1 MNVSLL
7 PAFRLGDGGRL
18 VRDELPVSNGG
29 MTNEDHMKARFS
41 NMAYDDSSKHAI
53 NNERLNTEHPGW
65 EIDTELSSPEETIFH
80 NSMTGK
86 VVFSARGTDIKSFQD
101 IKTDALLTTRP
112 FGNWNSIER
121 MQRSMD
127 SFERVKRVYSSKG
140 YSDFEVTGHSLGGG
154 VALHISRMTGSPAT
168 VFNPSIPITH
178 ATGFIDIPNSR
189 IIRTKHDIVS
199 RGRNG
204 VKGGEILN
212 IPTKDGSRTALSAHK
227 MDHFMKETERPPE
240 WTHESAYSSLPRTDT
255 KITETIEGVGTK
267 SLQALGYTDAFFD
280 ALDGNY
286 ESAIESAAITSLAIT
301 NPIQGQFAMAANT
314 LYKGID
320 DLHKGNKKAGAGRIT
335 ESTVMAAAGGAA
347 MATGPAGLA
356 IMMVADEAIG
366 SIEAGIS
373 AKQYKRKG
381 DKVMAALTAT
391 ESALLAVGALSSL
404 VTGGIGGLLFGG
416 LYGLVHVADRAVL
429 KHRDKADQKTYMSHS
444 KIDELDMEVNDH
456 MAITNLNATKKRPKT
471 KSDNEPPVTILTRV
485 INRESG
491 GPSRMGAAPYGDWPM
506 EP

>member
-1 MNVSLL
+1 MNTSLL

-18 VRDELPVSNGG
+18 VRDEIPVSDTG
-29 MTNEDHMKARFS
+29 MTGDDRLRAKFS
-41 NMAYDDSSKHAI
+41 SMAYDDGSKHTS
-53 NNERLNTEHPGW
+53 NNERLETEHPGW
-65 EIDTELSSPEETIFH
+65 EIDTDLSSSEETIFH
-80 NSMTGK
+80 NSATGK
-86 VVFSARGTDIKSFQD
+86 VIFSARGTDIKSFQD
-101 IKTDALLTTRP
+101 IKTDALLTTKP

-127 SFERVKRVYSSKG
+127 SFDRVKRVYSNKG

-154 VALHISRMTGSPAT
+154 VALYISRLTGSPAT

-178 ATGFIDIPNSR
+178 ATGFVDIPNSR

-204 VKGGEILN
+204 IKGGEILN

-227 MDHFMKETERPPE
+227 MDHFMQENERPPR
-240 WTHESAYSSLPRTDT
+240 WIHESANSSLPQSNNR
-255 KITETIEGVGTK
+255 IPETLESAGTRG
-267 SLQALGYTDAFFD
+267 LQALGYTDTFFD
-280 ALDGNY
+280 ALDGDY
-286 ESAIESAAITSLAIT
+286 KSATESAALTSLAIA

-314 LYKGID
+314 LYKGVD
-320 DLHKGNKKAGAGRIT
+320 DVRKGNKKAGAGRIA
-335 ESTVMAAAGGAA
+335 ESAVMAAAGGAA
-347 MATGPAGLA
+347 VATGPAGLA

-381 DKVMAALTAT
+381 DRVMAALTAT
-391 ESALLAVGALSSL
+391 ESALLAAGALSSL
-404 VTGGIGGLLFGG
+404 VTGGIGGILFGG

-429 KHRDKADQKTYMSHS
+429 RHRDKTEHKTYMTHS
-444 KIDELDMEVNDH
+444 KIDELDAEVSDN
-456 MAITNLNATKKRPKT
+456 MAITQLNTSRKRQKAGT
-471 KSDNEPPVTILTRV
+471 NNNPPTIMLTRV
-485 INRESG
+485 VNRESG